1 MSFVFDRISSRQ
13 SLLCSNNNKC
23 EYIFVI
29 MQKWFCFSKNTC
41 EVNLRQSH
49 FFFMHF
55 LCCDINAR
63 RVKQKTLI
71 IRIHR
76 LRLDIEKPIKN
87 LFWSDQ
93 HADITPPPDK
103 SWFKQR
109 WIEFLIHSTDTI
121 KCVWIS
127 NCSSRFIHASAIK
140 LWTNSEV
147 STFFPDRSCRKLK
160 TNWKFSQIKHFL
172 LFLSQ
177 SLSSVPPVHPCY
189 VVCVRGEL
197 FSSSALARVLPEPQA
212 RKIQSF
218 AEIMEIM
225 SHVYVAWLATR
236 WNRVKLSFCCER
248 RKSDISKRVFHRAFV
263 LELFN
268 ELSYFE
274 WTASYVNRYSS
285 FVESVHTAE
294 L

>member
-1 MSFVFDRISSRQ
+1 MFSTEFRPGNLCFAQIIINASIFSSSCKNDFVFLKIHA
-13 SLLCSNNNKC
+13 
-23 EYIFVI
+23 
-29 MQKWFCFSKNTC
+29 KWTC
-41 EVNLRQSH
+41 DNLN

-93 HADITPPPDK
+93 HADITPPPDN

-160 TNWKFSQIKHFL
+160 TNWKFSQIKHFP

-177 SLSSVPPVHPCY
+177 SLSSVPPVLCRLCTRRTFLFVRARTSSPRATSEKNSELCWNYGNYVTCVCRMTCNTLEPC
-189 VVCVRGEL
+189 
-197 FSSSALARVLPEPQA
+197 
-212 RKIQSF
+212 
-218 AEIMEIM
+218 
-225 SHVYVAWLATR
+225 
-236 WNRVKLSFCCER
+236 
-248 RKSDISKRVFHRAFV
+248 
-263 LELFN
+263 
-268 ELSYFE
+268 
-274 WTASYVNRYSS
+274 
-285 FVESVHTAE
+285 
-294 L
+294 